1 MTERKPTGM
10 SWESFVDRQ
19 ILDAAERGEFDDLPG
34 KGKPIPGRG
43 EPYNEL
49 WWVQSKV
56 SREGLTL
63 LPPGLALRRE
73 VEDYR
78 EGLSSLPSESA
89 VRKSVA
95 DLNEKIVRVNRT
107 TFDGPPSN
115 MYPLDVEDVVLTW
128 REHRA
133 AVAAALPDVP
143 AEPESVDSA
152 TPPSRGLWRRLSR
165 SPRRQPRLP

>member
-1 MTERKPTGM
+1 MTERKPAGM

-19 ILDAAERGEFDDLPG
+19 IRDAEERGEFDDLPG

-43 EPYNEL
+43 EPYNEM

-78 EGLSSLPSESA
+78 EGLASLPSESA
-89 VRKSVA
+89 VRTTVA

-107 TFDGPPSN
+107 SFDGPPSN
-115 MYPLDVEDVVLTW
+115 VYPFDAEEVVRMW
-128 REHRA
+128 QEFRA
-133 AVAAALPDVP
+133 AGPEIT
-143 AEPESVDSA
+143 AETEAGQLS
-152 TPPSRGLWRRLSR
+152 TPLTPRWRRWLSR
-165 SPRRQPRLP
+165 WRQ

>member
-19 ILDAAERGEFDDLPG
+19 IRDAEERGEFDDLPG

-43 EPYNEL
+43 EPYNEM

-89 VRKSVA
+89 VRKTVA

-115 MYPLDVEDVVLTW
+115 LYPLDVEDVVLTW
-128 REHRA
+128 QEHRDAIA
-133 AVAAALPDVP
+133 ATMPEVP
-143 AEPESVDSA
+143 TEPETVDSS
-152 TPPSRGLWRRLSR
+152 TQPSLSWRRWFSR
-165 SPRRQPRLP
+165 SRR